1 MTPEEIK
8 ELVLKNRDLE
18 FSEFIELLQSIDEK
32 NEGFVIEEYD
42 CAIEIDFDGIP
53 CFKLFISIGFTIVKC
68 NILFSKHFVDKALWR
83 ISKILLKTPYQFLS
97 GKLIV
102 NNYFFHYNSSGSRY
116 TYYRLILNSASVR

>member
-42 CAIEIDFDGIP
+42 CAIEIDFDGIGVYIHAFVEDEI
-53 CFKLFISIGFTIVKC
+53 CGNEDLYAEVVELAEREEWEELEEKIIRFFVCVLNEDGDRITTHEDFFITTDELF
-68 NILFSKHFVDKALWR
+68 
-83 ISKILLKTPYQFLS
+83 
-97 GKLIV
+97 
-102 NNYFFHYNSSGSRY
+102 
-116 TYYRLILNSASVR
+116 RLGDR

>member
-42 CAIEIDFDGIP
+42 CAIEIDFDGIGVYIHAFVEDEI
-53 CFKLFISIGFTIVKC
+53 CGNEDLYAEVVELAEREEWEELEEKIIRFFVCVLNEDGDRITTHEDFFIT
-68 NILFSKHFVDKALWR
+68 LVD
-83 ISKILLKTPYQFLS
+83 
-97 GKLIV
+97 
-102 NNYFFHYNSSGSRY
+102 
-116 TYYRLILNSASVR
+116 

>member
-42 CAIEIDFDGIP
+42 CAIEIDFDGIGVYIHAFVEDEI
-53 CFKLFISIGFTIVKC
+53 CGNEELYEEVVALAENEDWEGLEEKIIRFFVCVLNEDGDRITTHEDFFIT
-68 NILFSKHFVDKALWR
+68 L
-83 ISKILLKTPYQFLS
+83 YE
-97 GKLIV
+97 LI
-102 NNYFFHYNSSGSRY
+102 
-116 TYYRLILNSASVR
+116 RLGDR

>member
-42 CAIEIDFDGIP
+42 CAIEIDFDGIGVYIHAFVEDEI
-53 CFKLFISIGFTIVKC
+53 CGNEELYAEVVELAEREEWEELEEKIIRFFVCVLNEDGDRITTHEDFFITTDELF
-68 NILFSKHFVDKALWR
+68 
-83 ISKILLKTPYQFLS
+83 
-97 GKLIV
+97 
-102 NNYFFHYNSSGSRY
+102 
-116 TYYRLILNSASVR
+116 RLGDR

>member
-42 CAIEIDFDGIP
+42 CAIEIDFDGIGVYIHAFVEDEI
-53 CFKLFISIGFTIVKC
+53 CGNEDLYAEVVELAEREEWEELEEKIIRFFVCVLNEDGDRITTHEDFFIT
-68 NILFSKHFVDKALWR
+68 LDE
-83 ISKILLKTPYQFLS
+83 
-97 GKLIV
+97 LI
-102 NNYFFHYNSSGSRY
+102 
-116 TYYRLILNSASVR
+116 RLGDR